1 MNRRSALRAGLAA
14 LAAAVPQAA
23 FAQTG
28 GQAATPPAAKPP
40 PPPIPAPF
48 RLKVEPKAVEIVKA
62 AATKLGAAKA
72 MAFSATVSYEA
83 PSRLGPPL
91 LYTVRYDTVFARPDK
106 LRVITVGDG
115 PASEFVY
122 DGKQVMAYAP
132 AEDMVA
138 VADASPNIEDAMRSV
153 YENAGIYFPFI
164 DLLLPDPYQGLSEGV
179 NLAFYIGQSNIVG
192 GTRTDMVAWA
202 DNDLFMQL
210 WIGAEDKLPRRMR
223 AMFRN
228 DPLRL
233 RHDMEL
239 SGWQIDPAQTAT
251 AASPKAQAGKRIPFV
266 HPADPPPAP
275 QK

>member
-1 MNRRSALRAGLAA
+1 MNRRSALRAGLGA
-14 LAAAVPQAA
+14 LASVVPQAA

-28 GQAATPPAAKPP
+28 GQTAAPPAAKPP
-40 PPPIPAPF
+40 PPLPAPF

-115 PASEFVY
+115 PPSEFVY

-138 VADASPNIEDAMRSV
+138 VADSSPNLEDAMRSV

-239 SGWQIDPAQTAT
+239 SGWQIDPAQAAT